1 MSISTDL
8 LKARHIGIRELKE
21 HVSTKFLKGILII
34 TDRSTPVS
42 VNLPY
47 SDLLKLIDILDEL
60 ADINTIETVAK
71 GRESI
76 KREAKG
82 VSVSR
87 LFSRIRTRRK

>member
-8 LKARHIGIRELKE
+8 LKAQRIGIRDLKE
-21 HVSTKFLKGILII
+21 HVSTRFLKGILII
-34 TDRSTPVS
+34 TDRGTPIS

-47 SDLLKLIDILDEL
+47 SDIVELMDILDEL
-60 ADINTIETVAK
+60 ADINTIEAVAK

-76 KREAKG
+76 KRGAKG